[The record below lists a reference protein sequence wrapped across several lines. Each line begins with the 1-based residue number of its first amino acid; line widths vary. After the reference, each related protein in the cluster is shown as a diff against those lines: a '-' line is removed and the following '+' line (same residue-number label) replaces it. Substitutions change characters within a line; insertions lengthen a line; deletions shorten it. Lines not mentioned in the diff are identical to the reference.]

1 MKLLRL
7 LTRIYRRLTS
17 NSNLPRT
24 SIACLMFHR
33 IAEVKEEEI
42 GPYPAITISP
52 KAFEAIIAFFSKH
65 FRAMALPDLVTHLAN
80 RQPLPSNTFA
90 VTFDDGFVDTWSVAK
105 PILENYGVPATVY
118 VTTGYIGGDVFPYE
132 FELADVIASRD
143 GVHCHWDGC
152 EYHWDFKNTQD
163 RERCY
168 TKIKRIG
175 KPYSYALRRD
185 LMTKV
190 LGENELP
197 KSQGSLFMNWRQ
209 VIELSQSPLITIGA
223 HSHRHVL
230 LPSLT
235 QEAAR
240 DEIESSKNIL
250 QAKLGAPVHHFSY
263 PYGASN
269 LTVQSIVQNCG
280 FTSGVGGKPGGIN
293 PRSFDCFAIPR
304 IELRKPPSPNHQT
317 IPEVIH
323 ACGYS

>member
-1 MKLLRL
+1 MLR
-7 LTRIYRRLTS
+7 RIYRRLTS
-17 NSNLPRT
+17 KGSLPRT

-33 IAEVKEEEI
+33 IAEVQEEEI

-52 KAFEAIIAFFSKH
+52 PAFEAIIAFFSKH
-65 FRAMALPDLVTHLAN
+65 FRAIALPELVTHLIHKK
-80 RQPLPSNTFA
+80 PLPSNTFA
-90 VTFDDGFVDTWSVAK
+90 VTFDDGFVDNWSVAK

-118 VTTGYIGGDVFPYE
+118 VTTGYIGGEVFPYE
-132 FELADVIASRD
+132 FELADLIAYRD
-143 GVHCHWDGC
+143 GVHFHWDGR

-168 TKIKRIG
+168 TEIKRIG

-185 LMTKV
+185 LMTNV
-190 LGENELP
+190 LGESEPLSS
-197 KSQGSLFMNWRQ
+197 KRSLYMNWRQ

-223 HSHRHVL
+223 HTHRHVL

-235 QEAAR
+235 HKDAR
-240 DEIESSKNIL
+240 DEIDSSKNIL
-250 QAKLGAPVHHFSY
+250 QAKLGGPVHHFSY

-269 LTVQSIVQNCG
+269 PSVQSIVQNCG
-280 FTSGVGGKPGGIN
+280 FTSAVGGKPGGIY
-293 PRSFDCFAIPR
+293 PQAFECFAIPR

-317 IPEVIH
+317 IPEVMH